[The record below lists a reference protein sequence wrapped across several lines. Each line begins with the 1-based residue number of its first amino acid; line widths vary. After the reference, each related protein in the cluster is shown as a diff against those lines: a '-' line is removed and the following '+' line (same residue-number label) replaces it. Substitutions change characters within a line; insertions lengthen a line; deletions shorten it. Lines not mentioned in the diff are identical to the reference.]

1 MKNIARRAFLK
12 DSLAGAAVL
21 AAASTKPRKVH
32 AAPSHQIQVA
42 SVGVGGMGSGHVE
55 RMLTRPDVRIA
66 AVCDIDQAHRER
78 AEQMVKRASGFTPRS
93 VEDFRLLLDDKSI
106 DALVIATPHH
116 WHCPIAIPAM
126 QAGKDVYV
134 EKPASHVFRE
144 GRLLVNAAKKY
155 DRIVQHGTQMRSSE
169 VTKEAGRLLKEGVI
183 GTVKMSK
190 AWNCQRHTHRKPKRN
205 SQAPAGVNYDMW
217 LGPSAKRDFN
227 ENRFHGGWAWYRAY
241 GNGDI
246 GNDGIHDLDLARFG
260 LGVTTHPNRITAH
273 GSRIDLIG
281 EREYPDNMSVSYH
294 YDEGKVLTYEDR
306 GWTPYGNY
314 GFDSGNA
321 FYGTEGY
328 MIFSRRGYFQVY
340 LGKKD
345 EKGPGMSEGPR
356 GHPEHMYN
364 FLDCVRSRQQPA
376 ANAEVAHLSCGL
388 THLGE
393 IAYRI
398 GRVLHFDPDREKF
411 IGDAEADKML
421 TKKYREPWAVP
432 DPV

>member
-1 MKNIARRAFLK
+1 MRNTPRRDFLK
-12 DSLAGAAVL
+12 ESLAGMAAL
-21 AAASTKPRKVH
+21 AAASPQKVH
-32 AAPSHQIQVA
+32 ASPNDQINVA
-42 SVGVGGMGSGHVE
+42 SVGVGGMGTGHVG
-55 RMLTRPDVRIA
+55 RLLSRADVRIA
-66 AVCDIDQAHRER
+66 AICDIDQSHRER
-78 AEQMVKRASGFTPRS
+78 AEQTVRREKGYTPKS
-93 VEDFRLLLDDKSI
+93 VEDFRRLFDDKSI

-144 GRLLVNAAKKY
+144 GRLLVEASKKY
-155 DRIVQHGTQMRSSE
+155 KRVVQHGTQMRSSA
-169 VTKEAGRLLKEGVI
+169 VTKQAGQLLKDGVI
-183 GTVKMSK
+183 GDIKMSK
-190 AWNCQRHTHRKPKRN
+190 AWNCQRHNHRQPVAN
-205 SQAPAGVNYDMW
+205 AEAPAGVNYDMW
-217 LGPSAKRDFN
+217 IGPAPKRTFN
-227 ENRFHGGWAWYRAY
+227 ENRFHGNWSWYRDY

-246 GNDGIHDLDLARFG
+246 GNDGIHDLDMARWG

-273 GSRIDLIG
+273 GSRIALEG
-281 EREYPDNMSVSYH
+281 EREYPDNMMVSYH

-306 GWTPYGNY
+306 GWSPYGNY

-328 MIFSRRGYFQVY
+328 MVFSRRGYFQVY

-345 EKGPGMSEGPR
+345 ELGPGVRGGPT
-356 GHPEHMYN
+356 GHPDHMNN
-364 FLDCVRSRQQPA
+364 FLDCVRSREQPIA
-376 ANAEVAHLSCGL
+376 HAEVAHLSCGL

-393 IAYRI
+393 IAYRV
-398 GRVLHFDPDREKF
+398 GRVLQFDPAAEKF

-421 TKKYREPWAVP
+421 TKEYRKPWTVP

>member
-1 MKNIARRAFLK
+1 MKNVLRRAFLK
-12 DSLAGAAVL
+12 DSLAGAAALTV
-21 AAASTKPRKVH
+21 AATRQTHASPND
-32 AAPSHQIQVA
+32 QINVA
-42 SVGVGGMGSGHVE
+42 SVGVGGMGTGHVG
-55 RMLTRPDVRIA
+55 RLLTRADVRIA
-66 AVCDIDQAHRER
+66 AVCDIDQSHRER
-78 AEQMVKRASGFTPRS
+78 AEQQVRREKGYAPKS
-93 VEDFRLLLDDKSI
+93 VEDFRELLDDKSI

-144 GRLLVNAAKKY
+144 GRLLVDAARKY
-155 DRIVQHGTQMRSSE
+155 NRIVQHGTQMRSSD
-169 VTKEAGRLLKEGVI
+169 VTKQADKLLKEGVI
-183 GTVKMSK
+183 GAVKMSK
-190 AWNCQRHTHRKPKRN
+190 AWNCQRHTHRQPMAD
-205 SQAPAGVNYDMW
+205 SPVPAGVNYDMW
-217 LGPSAKRDFN
+217 LGPAKERDFN
-227 ENRFHGGWAWYRAY
+227 NNRFHRGWGGYREY

-246 GNDGIHDLDLARFG
+246 CDDGIHHLDLARWG
-260 LGVTTHPNRITAH
+260 LGVETHPNRITAH
-273 GSRIDLIG
+273 GSRIDLVG
-281 EREYPDNMSVSYH
+281 EREYPDNMMVSYH

-306 GWTPYGNY
+306 GWSPYGNY

-345 EKGPGMSEGPR
+345 EPGPGLRGGPR
-356 GHPEHMYN
+356 GHPEHMYD
-364 FLDCVRSRQQPA
+364 FLDCVRTRKQPV

-393 IAYRI
+393 IAYRA
-398 GRVLHFDPDREKF
+398 GRVLHFDPQKEKF
-411 IGDAEADKML
+411 INDAGADKML
-421 TKKYREPWAVP
+421 TKEYREPWSVP